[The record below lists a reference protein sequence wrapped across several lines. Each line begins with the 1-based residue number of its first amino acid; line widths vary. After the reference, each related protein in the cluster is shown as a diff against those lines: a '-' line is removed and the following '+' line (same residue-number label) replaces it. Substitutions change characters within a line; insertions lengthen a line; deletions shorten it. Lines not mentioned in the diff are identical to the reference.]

1 MHQNIIY
8 TLTAGLSIALVL
20 GFVTQK
26 MKLSPI
32 IGYLIA
38 GMIVGPFS
46 PGFVADSSAANQFAE
61 IGIILLMF
69 GIGLHFHIKDLLA
82 VKHIAIPGA
91 AAQIGATALFS
102 MLLAHLFGWS
112 WSAGLVFG
120 ISISV
125 ASTVVLTRVLAENHT
140 LHSPTGHLAIG
151 WLIVEDLFTIFVLV
165 LLPSFFTSHHSG
177 INTIGWA
184 FVLTIIKLTA
194 LIAFAL
200 AFGRKLLPLI
210 LSYVAKTGARDLFT
224 LVILVLALGMA
235 VGAAE
240 FFGASMALG
249 AFLAGL
255 VVGQSDFS
263 ARAASEALPMRDAF
277 AVLFFVSV
285 GMLFNPFSI
294 TSEWQLVI
302 AALFIV
308 IVIKPLVAF
317 VVVKLLGGSSTKA
330 LCVGVSLA
338 QIGEFSF
345 ILAGLGVS
353 LGVLPEN
360 AASAIIVVA
369 IISITLNPLL
379 YRLIRP
385 IMRFYKKRGF
395 KDTENFDDEKVIA
408 NTEHHRVILVGYGP
422 VGRVVSKILRFGQ
435 MDVVVIEMNI
445 DTIKEIKKSSDDG
458 LIAVYGDASNKDV
471 LQYARIDD
479 AEALII
485 SPSNAPAQEI
495 VEIARSLNKDIK
507 IIIHTNYLSEAAKLE
522 KNGVQAVFS
531 GEGAAAVDISKYL
544 MCELSIMSED
554 FEAECR
560 RINAENEMP

>member
-20 GFVTQK
+20 GFITQRL
-26 MKLSPI
+26 KLSPI

-38 GMIVGPFS
+38 GMCVGPFS

-82 VKHIAIPGA
+82 VKNIAIPGA
-91 AAQIGATALFS
+91 VTQILITTLFS
-102 MLLAHLFGWS
+102 MFLAHLFGWG
-112 WSAGLVFG
+112 WSAGVVFG
-120 ISISV
+120 IAISV
-125 ASTVVLTRVLAENHT
+125 ASTVVLTRVLAENHN
-140 LHSPTGHLAIG
+140 LHTPTGHLAIG

-165 LLPSFFTSHHSG
+165 LLPAFFTAHHAE
-177 INTIGWA
+177 ITIGWA

-194 LIAFAL
+194 LVAFAL

-224 LVILVLALGMA
+224 LIILVLALGMA

-285 GMLFNPFSI
+285 GMLFNPFSLA
-294 TSEWQLVI
+294 SEWDLVL

-308 IVIKPLVAF
+308 LVVKPVAAF
-317 VVVKLLGGSSTKA
+317 IVVKLLGGSATKA
-330 LCVGVSLA
+330 LSVGISLA

-345 ILAGLGVS
+345 ILAGLGVN
-353 LGVLPEN
+353 LGVLPAK

-379 YRLIRP
+379 YRTIEPVMKFFR
-385 IMRFYKKRGF
+385 KKGF
-395 KDTENFDDEKVIA
+395 KDSDLPEEDRIKTDND
-408 NTEHHRVILVGYGP
+408 HHRVILVGYGP
-422 VGRVVSKILRFGQ
+422 VGRVVSRILRFGG
-435 MDVVVIEMNI
+435 MDVVVIELNI
-445 DTIKEIKKSSDDG
+445 DTVKEIKELKDKG
-458 LIAVYGDASNKDV
+458 LFAVYGDASNKDV
-471 LQYARIDD
+471 LLYAGIEN

-485 SPSNAPAQEI
+485 SPSNAPASEI
-495 VEIARSLNKDIK
+495 VEVARSLNSDIK
-507 IIIHTNYLSEAAKLE
+507 IIIHTNYLAEATKLE
-522 KNGVQAVFS
+522 KSGVQAVFS
-531 GEGAAAVDISKYL
+531 GEGAAAADISKYL
-544 MCELSIMSED
+544 MCELSIMSEE

-560 RINAENEMP
+560 RINGI

>member
-8 TLTAGLSIALVL
+8 TLTAGLSIALLL
-20 GFVTQK
+20 GFITQRL
-26 MKLSPI
+26 KLSPI

-38 GMIVGPFS
+38 GIIVGPFT
-46 PGFVADSSAANQFAE
+46 PGIVVDVSTANQFAE

-82 VKHIAIPGA
+82 VKNIAIPGA
-91 AAQIGATALFS
+91 VIQILVTTLLS
-102 MLLAHLFGWS
+102 MFPAHFFGWE
-112 WSAGLVFG
+112 WGAGVVFG
-120 ISISV
+120 IAISV
-125 ASTVVLTRVLAENHT
+125 ASTVVLTRVLTENHNIHT
-140 LHSPTGHLAIG
+140 PTGHLAIG

-165 LLPSFFTSHHSG
+165 LLPAFFKPHHAQ
-177 INTIGWA
+177 ITIGWA
-184 FVLTIIKLTA
+184 FVLTIIKLST
-194 LIAFAL
+194 LVAFAL

-224 LVILVLALGMA
+224 LIILVLALGMA

-277 AVLFFVSV
+277 AVLFFVAV
-285 GMLFNPFSI
+285 GMLFNPFSLA
-294 TSEWQLVI
+294 SEWQLIV

-308 IVIKPLVAF
+308 ILIKPITAF
-317 VVVKLLGGSSTKA
+317 IVVKILGGSTAKA
-330 LCVGVSLA
+330 LQVGVSLG

-345 ILAGLGVS
+345 ILASMGVN
-353 LGVLPEN
+353 LGVLPEK

-369 IISITLNPLL
+369 IISITLNPLS
-379 YRLIRP
+379 YRLIEP
-385 IMRFYKKRGF
+385 VMQFFKKKGF
-395 KDTENFDDEKVIA
+395 KDTDLPEEERITAEN
-408 NTEHHRVILVGYGP
+408 EHHKIILAGYGP
-422 VGRVVSKILRFGQ
+422 VGRVLSKILLFGG
-435 MDVVVIEMNI
+435 MDVIVIDMNI
-445 DTIKEIKKSSDDG
+445 DTIKEIKSSQEKG
-458 LIAVYGDASNKDV
+458 LFGVYGDASNKDV
-471 LQYARIDD
+471 LKYAGVEY

-485 SPSNAPAQEI
+485 SPSSAPAGEI
-495 VEIARSLNKDIK
+495 VEVTRSLNTDIK

-522 KNGVQAVFS
+522 KRGVQAVFS
-531 GEGAAAVDISKYL
+531 GESAVAAEISKHL

-554 FEAECR
+554 FEAECK
-560 RINAENEMP
+560 RINKNT